1 MTTPTTTP
9 PAPQQPPA
17 PTQTPAQPG
26 ALAPVQPARPLD
38 SSASYTPVAQDD
50 GKAKEKP
57 QAAHQDSV
65 TKAMLLAWAERLKQR
80 PVTQQ
85 KRWEAKRAQALGH
98 QVKEAR
104 TVNETVAP
112 ARKATPAVAGKDG
125 KPGTGGKQQP
135 GSKQATP
142 AAGTKPQPKPPSKGP
157 EPSGTNRKDAGS
169 ARNQPGNTKPVD
181 RKRPE
186 PKPLDRKI
194 TRKDSGPV
202 PETRKPVRKD
212 PEVRKASPEPL
223 RKQPE
228 KPRPQP
234 GTDRK
239 PVRKDPPAPAP
250 VRKEPDKIRNDRKP
264 QPEPVRKDSGAAR
277 KSPEPVRKPPEK
289 VPVQR
294 PEPRKQPEARKAPE
308 TTVRKG
314 PQVRLEPVRKT
325 ERQATPEPQ
334 QKPDWKKP
342 PEKQG
347 PAAKPSPVAPVAP
360 VRPLPTP
367 DPQPQAPAPKAQ
379 APVPQRPTQT
389 PAPRQKEDKVTT
401 APEKTDAQPV
411 EVKGANGWGV
421 QLGDGAARSS
431 LSRGEVR
438 TMKQLERY
446 LEACVQDMQKAAE
459 VARVIAEKATEDARR
474 ARDLA
479 EKTKAVEGGER
490 LLPTLNRLAE
500 VADERAKKAQE
511 SEKGYLTAAD
521 RGTAL
526 LANLKSRDG
535 AIYDAVLNSPETK
548 PAEMDF
554 YKDRS

>member
-9 PAPQQPPA
+9 PAPQQPTA
-17 PTQTPAQPG
+17 PTQAPAQSG

-38 SSASYTPVAQDD
+38 SSASYTQVGQDD

-57 QAAHQDSV
+57 QTARQGSV
-65 TKAMLLAWAERLKQR
+65 TKALLLALAERLKQR

-112 ARKATPAVAGKDG
+112 ARKDAAPVAGKDG
-125 KPGTGGKQQP
+125 KAGPAGKQQQ

-157 EPSGTNRKDAGS
+157 EASGTNRKDAGS
-169 ARNQPGNTKPVD
+169 ARKQPGSLSPTD
-181 RKRPE
+181 RKGPA
-186 PKPLDRKI
+186 PKAPDRK
-194 TRKDSGPV
+194 TPRNPSGPV
-202 PETRKPVRKD
+202 PEPRKTVRKE
-212 PEVRKASPEPL
+212 PESRKASPEPL

-239 PVRKDPPAPAP
+239 PVRKDPPATAPA
-250 VRKEPDKIRNDRKP
+250 RKQPDKVRNDRKA
-264 QPEPVRKDSGAAR
+264 Q
-277 KSPEPVRKPPEK
+277 PEPVRKPPEK

-308 TTVRKG
+308 APARKGSEARPETVRK
-314 PQVRLEPVRKT
+314 PQQ
-325 ERQATPEPQ
+325 QATPEPQ
-334 QKPDWKKP
+334 QKPVWKKP

-347 PAAKPSPVAPVAP
+347 PGVKPSPVAPVAP
-360 VRPLPTP
+360 VRPLPAP
-367 DPQPQAPAPKAQ
+367 DPKPQAPQPKAQ
-379 APVPQRPTQT
+379 APVPQRPTQP
-389 PAPRQKEDKVTT
+389 PAPQQKEDKVTT
-401 APEKTDAQPV
+401 APEKTDTQPV

-459 VARVIAEKATEDARR
+459 VARVIAEKATEEARR

-511 SEKGYLTAAD
+511 SEKGYLTSAD